1 MRCACAILSY
11 VACLALPYFSTFSHK
26 RHDFLRKKKLLNT
39 KCVFWFSLQL
49 LSETFLVLRRT
60 ERDVIKKVNTSS
72 SKVPFILVR
81 FLSNFNFLDSF
92 SKNCQISNFMK
103 IRPEEAELFHAD
115 GWTDMKLKFALR
127 SSSSFSIHVS
137 QRDVP
142 DNNNI
147 TH

>member
-1 MRCACAILSY
+1 
-11 VACLALPYFSTFSHK
+11 
-26 RHDFLRKKKLLNT
+26 
-39 KCVFWFSLQL
+39 
-49 LSETFLVLRRT
+49 
-60 ERDVIKKVNTSS
+60 VIKKVNTSS

-103 IRPEEAELFHAD
+103 IRPVEAELFHAD